1 MSDVSVAAQGEAGA
15 AGMRQAMADFVHA
28 AHCAYLSQARL
39 LPPAEQAALP
49 LLAAG
54 RLTVVAA
61 AASNLHVLAT
71 TQALPPVTGREVEL
85 PGRIGAEPGDG
96 TDQLG
101 WTQLGWT
108 LRFYDPVVLP
118 GLGLVD
124 ERDGA
129 RPEEVRRLLGLGT
142 VLYHLVV
149 APGSQLTQH
158 HAAHLGAGLAGSHA
172 TVFRGLATLRDR
184 LPRRQV
190 LVDELAGAIRGSLP
204 VAATLLAA
212 ALLPAE
218 PRLAELAEL
227 AELAGLAKVA
237 EPAEPAEQVDRVA
250 ELISVLL
257 AATGRTA

>member
-1 MSDVSVAAQGEAGA
+1 MADVSVAAQGEAGA

-28 AHCAYLSQARL
+28 AHRAYLFQARL

-71 TQALPPVTGREVEL
+71 TEALPPVTGREVEL
-85 PGRIGAEPGDG
+85 TGRIGAEPADG
-96 TDQLG
+96 AD
-101 WTQLGWT
+101 QLGWT

-124 ERDGA
+124 EREGA
-129 RPEEVRRLLGLGT
+129 RPEQVRRLLGLGT

-149 APGSQLTQH
+149 APGSQLTEH
-158 HAAHLGAGLAGSHA
+158 HAAHLGAGLAGSHT

-212 ALLPAE
+212 ALVPAE
-218 PRLAELAEL
+218 PRLAELA
-227 AELAGLAKVA
+227 GLAKRT
-237 EPAEPAEQVDRVA
+237 EPAEQGDQVDRVA
-250 ELISVLL
+250 ELVSVLL
-257 AATGRTA
+257 AATGRPA